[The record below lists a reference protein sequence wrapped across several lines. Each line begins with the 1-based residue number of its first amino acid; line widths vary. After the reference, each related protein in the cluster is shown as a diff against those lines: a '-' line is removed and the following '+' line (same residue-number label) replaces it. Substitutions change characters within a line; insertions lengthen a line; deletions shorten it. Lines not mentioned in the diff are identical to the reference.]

1 MSWRRAGLVATATV
15 QHPAAPAPLFSA
27 PKYQLWPHSVHVH
40 NLKNLGLVPRSEGLI
55 QTGDWDRPDRLNGGL
70 SKGTKGDS
78 LTAWTREDG
87 TQESD

>member
-1 MSWRRAGLVATATV
+1 MLRLRRAHCFPHRNTSSGPTV
-15 QHPAAPAPLFSA
+15 CMCIIS
-27 PKYQLWPHSVHVH
+27 
-40 NLKNLGLVPRSEGLI
+40 KNLGFVPRSEGLI

-87 TQESD
+87 THESD